1 MKKHISLLFG
11 LSLLTN
17 VCIAGDWTEK
27 YTPTKAEWLEYVVK
41 RDISRWADLWGTR
54 VALNVMVVV
63 PRKEVAIVVTPAN
76 GECDFTPAI
85 CANYKA
91 IIKQSAENTL
101 RKYPRV
107 NSAKVKIE
115 CVWRFV

>member
-17 VCIAGDWTEK
+17 ICIAGDWTEK

-41 RDISRWADLWGTR
+41 RDISRWTDLWRTR
-54 VALNVMVVV
+54 VALNVMVIV

-76 GECDFTPAI
+76 GEEDFTPAT
-85 CANYKA
+85 CDNYKA

-101 RKYPRV
+101 RKFDWAAQANV
-107 NSAKVKIE
+107 KVE
-115 CVWRFV
+115 CA

>member
-1 MKKHISLLFG
+1 MKKYISLLFG

-41 RDISRWADLWGTR
+41 RDISRWTDLWRTR
-54 VALNVMVVV
+54 VALNVRVVV

-76 GECDFTPAI
+76 GEGDFTPAI
-85 CANYKA
+85 CDDYKA
-91 IIKQSAENTL
+91 NIKQSAENTL
-101 RKYPRV
+101 RKYAWA
-107 NSAKVKIE
+107 NGAKVKVK
-115 CVWRFV
+115 CV

>member
-17 VCIAGDWTEK
+17 VCIAGDWTER
-27 YTPTKAEWLEYVVK
+27 YTPTRAEWLEYVVK
-41 RDISRWADLWGTR
+41 RDISRWTDLWRTR
-54 VALNVMVVV
+54 VALNVMVIV

-76 GECDFTPAI
+76 GEEDFTPAT
-85 CANYKA
+85 CDNYKA

-101 RKYPRV
+101 RKFSWA
-107 NSAKVKIE
+107 NGAKIKVE
-115 CVWRFV
+115 CV